1 MAFYGSTAAH
11 RKLTTYGKLSR
22 RPTSKLSSATEI
34 EFAQDVGA
42 SILDSKVTARHR
54 QVDAKNASPSL
65 LQGRSESEAPTE
77 KLHRQALAST
87 AKPKDQ
93 NRSASGRSD
102 PAKDDPLYD
111 VSLSDSGRSRAVN
124 VACKRRKVMPGT
136 VTAEKDSQVYDDDS
150 LQRYIAAEAM
160 RDEGQT
166 LPSSTR
172 ILNVHDSKS
181 WCGAVKTKV
190 KARDCPNKGMSET
203 SRATP
208 SHEES
213 TLDRKQTGDRS
224 KASDKTKGRL
234 VAQEQSKGIFGANV
248 MPRKKQKTS
257 TNTAN
262 TSARQITP
270 DSLFDEPSSQRVS
283 NAQRNSYTS
292 RLFVD
297 QPKTPPMP
305 NTAAGGA
312 TTPRQRELWN
322 RLFVDN
328 EQTGSPSSLDLPSL
342 LLDDKQSKSSH
353 EETKQPGTSWEPLS
367 QSVALKA
374 RPTKIVDT
382 LHQSN
387 KDQDQCWDSSVELYG
402 STSSEIKSES
412 AHSDFSAPGGA
423 LTVQTS
429 LSGDSQCVP
438 SQSQDRL
445 SFSSQARSSL
455 YGGGHRVTYAR
466 QRSYLTD
473 TDLKEAGMID
483 SPFPPDSY
491 SRRGHGRRGPRDQ
504 LPILQSLQSPEEFG
518 DHVDPP
524 GGTMRS
530 IHELRE
536 AGGNVRLVSE
546 LEAILDDLGDR
557 QPGSASIS
565 RSRLIDLVVKFEDPL
580 NCRLFVDQGME
591 SRLILDIGSSKDL
604 IFNSLLVAAL
614 LQLMTCSSSRL
625 LLTQVG
631 NVRVVRFLTDLLG
644 SDQDILYHARLREN
658 NVSKAV
664 QADLKDIRSA
674 LLDSTAWKAG
684 KPAVL
689 SCQVLSL
696 QCLEVLVRQTRE
708 AGSLSEVL
716 SASAIER
723 VVATSVP
730 HSSTKAPRPSAVSV
744 ICLELAVSI
753 LESCTINNAAEC
765 QASLWAGET
774 LERIVGLLPLLA
786 LWKGKE
792 CGTTRTLALRLY
804 LNLTNNSPGIC
815 DEFSTSEVVSVLFGI
830 VISHFEQ
837 LADTTLEVDRAL
849 LLDDLILSLGSLINL
864 ADLSNMARQLVMDLH
879 HESQSYL
886 DILLQLFMNK
896 SKNAAEVRLI
906 PSQRYE

>member
-1 MAFYGSTAAH
+1 MAFYGSTAPH

-42 SILDSKVTARHR
+42 SILDPIVTARHR
-54 QVDAKNASPSL
+54 QVDGRSASPIL
-65 LQGRSESEAPTE
+65 LEGRSESEVRPE
-77 KLHRQALAST
+77 ILCRQALSST

-93 NRSASGRSD
+93 NHSASGRSD

-111 VSLSDSGRSRAVN
+111 VSLSDSGRSRVVN
-124 VACKRRKVMPGT
+124 VARKRRKVMPGT
-136 VTAEKDSQVYDDDS
+136 VTPEKDSQVYDDDS
-150 LQRYIAAEAM
+150 LQRYIAAEAI

-166 LPSSTR
+166 LTSSSK
-172 ILNVHDSKS
+172 ILNLHDSKT
-181 WCGAVKTKV
+181 WCGAVKTKAR
-190 KARDCPNKGMSET
+190 ARDCPNKGMSET
-203 SRATP
+203 SRATD

-213 TLDRKQTGDRS
+213 ILDRKRTGNRG
-224 KASDKTKGRL
+224 KASDEAKGRL
-234 VAQEQSKGIFGANV
+234 VAQKQSTGISGANV
-248 MPRKKQKTS
+248 TPQKKQKTS
-257 TNTAN
+257 TDTAK
-262 TSARQITP
+262 TPARQMTS
-270 DSLFDEPSSQRVS
+270 DSLFDEPSSQGLS
-283 NAQRNSYTS
+283 NAQRDSYTS

-297 QPKTPPMP
+297 QPKTPPKP

-328 EQTGSPSSLDLPSL
+328 EQTGSPSSLHLPSL
-342 LLDDKQSKSSH
+342 LLDDKQLKDSH
-353 EETKQPGTSWEPLS
+353 EETKHTRMSWEPLS

-382 LHQSN
+382 LYQSN
-387 KDQDQCWDSSVELYG
+387 KDQDQCWDSSVEIYG

-412 AHSDFSAPGGA
+412 AHSDCSAPGGA

-429 LSGDSQCVP
+429 LSGDSQGVA

-483 SPFPPDSY
+483 FPVAPDSS
-491 SRRGHGRRGPRDQ
+491 SRRGHARRGPRDQ

-518 DHVDPP
+518 DLVEPP
-524 GGTMRS
+524 GGNMRS

-546 LEAILDDLGDR
+546 LEAILDDLSDH

-604 IFNSLLVAAL
+604 ISNGLLVAAL
-614 LQLMTCSSSRL
+614 LQLMACSSSRL

-664 QADLKDIRSA
+664 QADLKDLRSA

-684 KPAVL
+684 KPSVL

-708 AGSLSEVL
+708 AGSFSEIL

-730 HSSTKAPRPSAVSV
+730 HLSAKAPRPSAVSV

-786 LWKGKE
+786 LWKGEE
-792 CGTTRTLALRLY
+792 CGRTRTLALRLY

-837 LADTTLEVDRAL
+837 LADTTLEADRAL

-896 SKNAAEVRLI
+896 SKNAAEVRLFS
-906 PSQRYE
+906 SQRY

>member
-1 MAFYGSTAAH
+1 MAFYGSTAPH

-22 RPTSKLSSATEI
+22 RPNSKLSSATEI

-42 SILDSKVTARHR
+42 SILDPKVTARHR
-54 QVDAKNASPSL
+54 QVDGRNASPTL
-65 LQGRSESEAPTE
+65 LRGQSESEVRPE
-77 KLHRQALAST
+77 SSRRQVLSST

-102 PAKDDPLYD
+102 PAKDDSFYD
-111 VSLSDSGRSRAVN
+111 VLLSDSGRSRAVN
-124 VACKRRKVMPGT
+124 VARKRRKVMPGT
-136 VTAEKDSQVYDDDS
+136 VTAEKNSQVYDDDS
-150 LQRYIAAEAM
+150 LHKYIAAEAM
-160 RDEGQT
+160 RGEGQT
-166 LPSSTR
+166 LPSFTR
-172 ILNVHDSKS
+172 ILNVHDSES
-181 WCGAVKTKV
+181 WCGAVETKV

-203 SRATP
+203 SRATS

-213 TLDRKQTGDRS
+213 ILDRKRTGS
-224 KASDKTKGRL
+224 SGKASDKTKRRL
-234 VAQEQSKGIFGANV
+234 VAQKQSTGIFGANV
-248 MPRKKQKTS
+248 TPQKKQKPS
-257 TNTAN
+257 TDTAK
-262 TSARQITP
+262 TPARQMTP
-270 DSLFDEPSSQRVS
+270 DSLFDEPSSQGVS
-283 NAQRNSYTS
+283 NSQRNSYTS

-297 QPKTPPMP
+297 QPKAPPKP
-305 NTAAGGA
+305 NTSAGGA

-342 LLDDKQSKSSH
+342 LLDDEQFKASH
-353 EETKQPGTSWEPLS
+353 GEIKHPRTSWEPLS

-382 LHQSN
+382 LHRSN
-387 KDQDQCWDSSVELYG
+387 KDQDQCWDSSVEIYG

-429 LSGDSQCVP
+429 LSGDSQ
-438 SQSQDRL
+438 SQDRL

-455 YGGGHRVTYAR
+455 YGGGYRVTYAR

-473 TDLKEAGMID
+473 TDLKEAGMVDLPI
-483 SPFPPDSY
+483 PPDSY
-491 SRRGHGRRGPRDQ
+491 GRRGHGRRGPRDQ
-504 LPILQSLQSPEEFG
+504 LPILQSLQSSEEFG
-518 DHVDPP
+518 DLVDPP

-546 LEAILDDLGDR
+546 LEAILDDLGDH

-565 RSRLIDLVVKFEDPL
+565 RSRLIELVIKFEDPL

-591 SRLILDIGSSKDL
+591 GRLILDTGSSKDL
-604 IFNSLLVAAL
+604 ISNGLLVAAL
-614 LQLMTCSSSRL
+614 LQLMACSSSRL

-664 QADLKDIRSA
+664 QADLKDLRSA
-674 LLDSTAWKAG
+674 FLDSTVWKAG
-684 KPAVL
+684 KPSIL

-696 QCLEVLVRQTRE
+696 QCLEALVRQTRE

-730 HSSTKAPRPSAVSV
+730 HLSTKAPRPSAVSI

-786 LWKGKE
+786 LWKGEE

-864 ADLSNMARQLVMDLH
+864 ADLSNVARQLVMDLH

-906 PSQRYE
+906 SSQRY

>member
-1 MAFYGSTAAH
+1 MAFCGSTAPH

-22 RPTSKLSSATEI
+22 RPVSNLSSATEI

-42 SILDSKVTARHR
+42 SILDPKVTARYR
-54 QVDAKNASPSL
+54 EVDGRNASPSL
-65 LQGRSESEAPTE
+65 LRGRSESEVRPE
-77 KLHRQALAST
+77 KLRRQALSST

-93 NRSASGRSD
+93 NRSASGRND
-102 PAKDDPLYD
+102 PAKDDPMYD
-111 VSLSDSGRSRAVN
+111 VSLSDSGHPRAAD
-124 VACKRRKVMPGT
+124 VARKRRKVIPSN

-150 LQRYIAAEAM
+150 LQKHIATEAM
-160 RDEGQT
+160 RDGGQT

-172 ILNVHDSKS
+172 IMNVHDSQS
-181 WCGAVKTKV
+181 WCGAVKTKAR
-190 KARDCPNKGMSET
+190 ARDCPNKGMSET

-208 SHEES
+208 SHGNL
-213 TLDRKQTGDRS
+213 TLDRKRNGNYG

-234 VAQEQSKGIFGANV
+234 AAQKQSMGSFRASVKPQK
-248 MPRKKQKTS
+248 MQKTS
-257 TNTAN
+257 ADMTKTP
-262 TSARQITP
+262 ARQMTR
-270 DSLFDEPSSQRVS
+270 DSFDEPCSQGVS
-283 NAQRNSYTS
+283 NAHRNSYTS

-297 QPKTPPMP
+297 QPKTPPTS

-342 LLDDKQSKSSH
+342 LLDDKQSKGSQK
-353 EETKQPGTSWEPLS
+353 ETKHPRTSCEPLS

-387 KDQDQCWDSSVELYG
+387 KDQDQYWDSSVEIHG
-402 STSSEIKSES
+402 STSSETKSDS

-423 LTVQTS
+423 LTVQRL
-429 LSGDSQCVP
+429 LSGDSQCVA

-445 SFSSQARSSL
+445 SFSSQARSSI

-473 TDLKEAGMID
+473 TYLKEAEMID
-483 SPFPPDSY
+483 LPIPPESY
-491 SRRGHGRRGPRDQ
+491 SRRGHGRGGPRDQ
-504 LPILQSLQSPEEFG
+504 LPILQSLQSPEDFG
-518 DHVDPP
+518 DLVDPS

-546 LEAILDDLGDR
+546 LEAILDDLGDH
-557 QPGSASIS
+557 QPGSASIN
-565 RSRLIDLVVKFEDPL
+565 RSGLIDLVIKFKDPL

-604 IFNSLLVAAL
+604 ISNGLLVAAL
-614 LQLMTCSSSRL
+614 LQLMACSSSRL

-664 QADLKDIRSA
+664 QADLKDLRSA
-674 LLDSTAWKAG
+674 LLDITVWKAG
-684 KPAVL
+684 KPSVL
-689 SCQVLSL
+689 SCHVLSL

-723 VVATSVP
+723 VVGTSVP
-730 HSSTKAPRPSAVSV
+730 HLSTKAPRPSAVSV

-765 QASLWAGET
+765 QASSWAGET
-774 LERIVGLLPLLA
+774 LERIAGLLPLLA
-786 LWKGKE
+786 LWKREE

-815 DEFSTSEVVSVLFGI
+815 DKFSTSEVISVLFGI

-837 LADTTLEVDRAL
+837 LADTSREVDRAL

-864 ADLSNMARQLVMDLH
+864 ADLSNVARQLVMDLH

-906 PSQRYE
+906 SSQRY

>member
-1 MAFYGSTAAH
+1 MAFYGSTAPH

-22 RPTSKLSSATEI
+22 RPTSNLSSATEI

-42 SILDSKVTARHR
+42 SILDPKVTARYR
-54 QVDAKNASPSL
+54 QVDGRNASPSL
-65 LQGRSESEAPTE
+65 LRGRSESEVRPE
-77 KLHRQALAST
+77 KLRRQALSST

-93 NRSASGRSD
+93 NRSASGRND
-102 PAKDDPLYD
+102 PPKDDPLYD
-111 VSLSDSGRSRAVN
+111 ISLSDSGHSRAVD
-124 VACKRRKVMPGT
+124 VAYKRRKVMPSN
-136 VTAEKDSQVYDDDS
+136 VTAEKDSQVYDDNS

-160 RDEGQT
+160 GDEGHT
-166 LPSSTR
+166 LPSSSR
-172 ILNVHDSKS
+172 LMNVHDSQS
-181 WCGAVKTKV
+181 WCGAVKTK
-190 KARDCPNKGMSET
+190 ARAQDCPNKGMSET

-208 SHEES
+208 SHENL
-213 TLDRKQTGDRS
+213 TLDRKRTGNCG

-234 VAQEQSKGIFGANV
+234 VAQKRSMGIFGANV
-248 MPRKKQKTS
+248 TPQKMQKTS
-257 TNTAN
+257 ADTAKAP
-262 TSARQITP
+262 ARQMTP
-270 DSLFDEPSSQRVS
+270 DSLFDEPCSQGVS

-297 QPKTPPMP
+297 QPKTPPTP

-353 EETKQPGTSWEPLS
+353 KETKHPRTSCEPLS

-382 LHQSN
+382 LHQTN
-387 KDQDQCWDSSVELYG
+387 KDQDQCWDSSVEIYG
-402 STSSEIKSES
+402 STSSEIKSDS

-429 LSGDSQCVP
+429 LSGDSQCVA

-445 SFSSQARSSL
+445 SLSSQTRSSL

-483 SPFPPDSY
+483 LPILPESY

-504 LPILQSLQSPEEFG
+504 LPILQSLQSPEDFG
-518 DHVDPP
+518 DLVEPP

-546 LEAILDDLGDR
+546 LEAILDDLGDH

-565 RSRLIDLVVKFEDPL
+565 RSGLIDLVVKFKDPL

-604 IFNSLLVAAL
+604 ISNGLLVAAL
-614 LQLMTCSSSRL
+614 LQLMACSSSRL

-631 NVRVVRFLTDLLG
+631 NVRVVRFLSDLLG

-664 QADLKDIRSA
+664 QADLKDLRSA

-684 KPAVL
+684 KPSVL
-689 SCQVLSL
+689 SCHVLSL

-723 VVATSVP
+723 VVGTSVP
-730 HSSTKAPRPSAVSV
+730 HLSTMAPRPSAVSV

-753 LESCTINNAAEC
+753 LESCIINNAAEC
-765 QASLWAGET
+765 QASSWAGET
-774 LERIVGLLPLLA
+774 LERIAGLLPLLA
-786 LWKGKE
+786 LWKGGE

-837 LADTTLEVDRAL
+837 LADTSREVDRAL

-864 ADLSNMARQLVMDLH
+864 ADLSNVARQLVMDLH
-879 HESQSYL
+879 HEGQSCL

-896 SKNAAEVRLI
+896 SKNAAEVRLMS
-906 PSQRYE
+906 SQCY

>member
-1 MAFYGSTAAH
+1 MAFYGSTGPH

-22 RPTSKLSSATEI
+22 RPIPKASSATEI

-42 SILDSKVTARHR
+42 SILGPKVTARHKQIDGR
-54 QVDAKNASPSL
+54 NASPSL
-65 LQGRSESEAPTE
+65 LRGRSESEVRPET
-77 KLHRQALAST
+77 LRRQALSST
-87 AKPKDQ
+87 AKPNDQ
-93 NRSASGRSD
+93 IRSASGRSD

-111 VSLSDSGRSRAVN
+111 VSLSDSGRSRVVN
-124 VACKRRKVMPGT
+124 VARKRRKVMPGT
-136 VTAEKDSQVYDDDS
+136 NTAEKDSQVYDDDS

-160 RDEGQT
+160 RDEGQPS
-166 LPSSTR
+166 PSSSS
-172 ILNVHDSKS
+172 ILNVQDSKS
-181 WCGAVKTKV
+181 WCGTVENKAR
-190 KARDCPNKGMSET
+190 ARDCPDKGMSET
-203 SRATP
+203 LRPTP
-208 SHEES
+208 IYEES
-213 TLDRKQTGDRS
+213 ILDRKRTRNCG
-224 KASDKTKGRL
+224 KASDKTKGPL
-234 VAQEQSKGIFGANV
+234 VAQQQSKGIFGANV
-248 MPRKKQKTS
+248 TPPKKQKLS
-257 TNTAN
+257 TDTAK
-262 TSARQITP
+262 TPARQMTP
-270 DSLFDEPSSQRVS
+270 DSLIDEPSSQGVR

-297 QPKTPPMP
+297 QPKTPPTP
-305 NTAAGGA
+305 KTAAGGA

-322 RLFVDN
+322 RLFLDN
-328 EQTGSPSSLDLPSL
+328 EQTGSPASLDLPNL
-342 LLDDKQSKSSH
+342 LLDEKQPKGSH
-353 EETKQPGTSWEPLS
+353 GEIKHPGTSREPLS

-374 RPTKIVDT
+374 RPAKIVDT

-387 KDQDQCWDSSVELYG
+387 KEQDQCWDSSVEIYG

-412 AHSDFSAPGGA
+412 ARSDFSAPCGA
-423 LTVQTS
+423 LTVQRS
-429 LSGDSQCVP
+429 LSGDNQCVA
-438 SQSQDRL
+438 SQSQNRL
-445 SFSSQARSSL
+445 SFSSQTRSSL
-455 YGGGHRVTYAR
+455 YGGGHKVTYAR

-473 TDLKEAGMID
+473 TDFKDAGMID
-483 SPFPPDSY
+483 LPIPLDSY
-491 SRRGHGRRGPRDQ
+491 GRSGHGRRGPRDQ

-518 DHVDPP
+518 NPVDPP
-524 GGTMRS
+524 AGTMRS

-536 AGGNVRLVSE
+536 AGGNNRLVSE
-546 LEAILDDLGDR
+546 LEAILDDLGDH

-565 RSRLIDLVVKFEDPL
+565 RSRLIDLVVKLEDPL

-604 IFNSLLVAAL
+604 ISNGLLVAAL
-614 LQLMTCSSSRL
+614 LQLMACSSSNL

-644 SDQDILYHARLREN
+644 SDQDIFYHARLREN
-658 NVSKAV
+658 NVSKAA
-664 QADLKDIRSA
+664 QADLKRLRSA
-674 LLDSTAWKAG
+674 LLDSTVWKAG
-684 KPAVL
+684 KPSVL

-708 AGSLSEVL
+708 AGSMSEVL
-716 SASAIER
+716 SANAIER

-730 HSSTKAPRPSAVSV
+730 HLSTKAPRPSAVSI

-786 LWKGKE
+786 LWKGE
-792 CGTTRTLALRLY
+792 GCGTTRTLALRLY

-864 ADLSNMARQLVMDLH
+864 ADLSNVARQLVMDLH

-886 DILLQLFMNK
+886 DVLLQLFMNK

-906 PSQRYE
+906 SSQGY